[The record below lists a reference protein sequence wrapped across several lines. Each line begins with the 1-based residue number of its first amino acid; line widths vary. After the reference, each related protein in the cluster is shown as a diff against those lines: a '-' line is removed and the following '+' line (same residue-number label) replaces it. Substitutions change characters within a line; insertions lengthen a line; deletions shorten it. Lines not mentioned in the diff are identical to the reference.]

1 MKRGLGVLII
11 GFLMVAGCQSR
22 PPAPRPVTVPPGM
35 DRFLMVSF
43 INVAQVV
50 GVDQGVRSPLS
61 GQVFVTGEVD
71 AAAERFLTG
80 VAMEHLQD
88 RLSVKL
94 ISPSQAR
101 NLRSMPLAISNPD
114 VSEREL
120 LLETGRKL
128 SADGVFVGHVY
139 RYRNRVGGKYS
150 VDAPA
155 SVAFDIFLLRVS
167 DGRILW
173 SRFYDET
180 QKALTD
186 DLFQL
191 GAFLDRDGQWVTAD
205 QMARAALDRMMETL
219 KIP

>member
-1 MKRGLGVLII
+1 MKRRLGFLII
-11 GFLMVAGCQSR
+11 ALLLVAGCQSR
-22 PPAPRPVTVPPGM
+22 PPAPRTVAVPPGM

-43 INVAQVV
+43 INVAEVV
-50 GVDQGVRSPLS
+50 GLDQGVRSPLS

-71 AAAERFLTG
+71 DTAEGFLTG
-80 VAMEHLQD
+80 VAMDHLQD

-94 ISPSQAR
+94 ISPRQAR
-101 NLRSMPLAISNPD
+101 DLQSMPLALSNPD

-128 SADGVFVGHVY
+128 SADGVFVGHIY
-139 RYRNRVGGKYS
+139 RYRDRVGGKYS

-191 GAFLDRDGQWVTAD
+191 GTFLDRDGQWVTAN
-205 QMARAALDRMMETL
+205 QMARTAMDRMMETL